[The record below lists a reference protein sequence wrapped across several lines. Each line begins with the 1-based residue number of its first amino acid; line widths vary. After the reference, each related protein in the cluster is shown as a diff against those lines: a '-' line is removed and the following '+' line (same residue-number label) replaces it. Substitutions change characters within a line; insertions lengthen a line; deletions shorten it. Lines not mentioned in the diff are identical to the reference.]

1 MEITQEQTLCL
12 PTGDSGL
19 ASRTMDRGTMS
30 IAGDSIYREI
40 ILDHY
45 QNPRNRGIL
54 DPNDYT
60 YEDNNPLCGD
70 EIRIDVRVKDGAV
83 NDVAFSGQGCA
94 ISQAS
99 ASILMELVE
108 GKSLDEVKM
117 IGKEELLEE
126 LGIELSPARLK
137 CALLSLKVLKAGL
150 YGIDKANEEID
161 EL

>member
-1 MEITQEQTLCL
+1 
-12 PTGDSGL
+12 
-19 ASRTMDRGTMS
+19 MS

-45 QNPRNRGIL
+45 QNPRNRGML

-60 YEDNNPLCGD
+60 YEDSNPLCGD
-70 EIRIDVRVKDGAV
+70 EVRIDVRVNGDAI
-83 NDVAFSGQGCA
+83 DEVAFSGQGCA

-108 GKSLDEVKM
+108 GKTLDEVKR
-117 IGKEELLEE
+117 IDKDELLEE

-150 YGIDKANEEID
+150 YGLDKANEEID
-161 EL
+161 EV

>member
-1 MEITQEQTLCL
+1 
-12 PTGDSGL
+12 
-19 ASRTMDRGTMS
+19 MS

-70 EIRIDVRVKDGAV
+70 EVRIDVRVKDGAV
-83 NDVAFSGQGCA
+83 DDIAFSGQGCA

-108 GKSLDEVKM
+108 GKSLDQVKM

>member
-1 MEITQEQTLCL
+1 
-12 PTGDSGL
+12 
-19 ASRTMDRGTMS
+19 MS

-54 DPNDYT
+54 DPNDFT